1 MKLIIRN
8 FAIPSAKSLNYPE
21 RMMTVPSTPIT
32 ARERLLEVIRIL
44 EAYSDEDDRL
54 SIHDIHSR
62 FPEDSQVGIGAVRE
76 DVAALEESIV
86 FPVSAVQEKLGMPKH
101 YYYDGRPFEIHELRL
116 LMDAISAAKFI
127 SRNETNRLLMKI
139 RKLTSRRLAKQ
150 LTNELHVAEPSAQ
163 DATNIVATVQL
174 LHEATH
180 DKHIVAFQYGRYGTD
195 LQFQLSNEGQDYII
209 QPLGLVWNNDR
220 YYLVAYYPSVDD
232 IRQYRVDRMRNVR
245 VQDEQFVP
253 NPYFDLQAYTKKMF
267 HMFGGELISL
277 EARFS
282 DKLINVV
289 IDRFGLDA
297 NIQDHEDG
305 TFRLKAQV
313 AMSEGLVRWLF
324 RWGGDVKVMHPQE
337 LVSRMKEEAEKMYK
351 HYL

>member
-1 MKLIIRN
+1 M
-8 FAIPSAKSLNYPE
+8 PH
-21 RMMTVPSTPIT
+21 TPIP
-32 ARERLLEVIRIL
+32 ARERLLEVIHIL
-44 EAYSDEDDRL
+44 EAYSDEEDKL

-62 FPEDSQVGIGAVRE
+62 FPEDAQVGIGAVRE

-86 FPVSAVQEKLGMPKH
+86 FPVSPVQEKLGMPKH

-127 SRNETNRLLMKI
+127 SRPETDRLLMKI

-174 LHEATH
+174 LHEAIH
-180 DKHIVAFQYGRYGTD
+180 DKRIVAFQYGRYGTD
-195 LQFQLSNEGQDYII
+195 LQFKLSNEGQDYVIH
-209 QPLGLVWNNDR
+209 PLGLVWNNDR
-220 YYLVAYYPSVDD
+220 YYLIAYFPLAEE

-245 VQDEQFVP
+245 VQDEPFVP
-253 NPYFDLQAYTKKMF
+253 APYFDLHTYTKKMF

-277 EARFS
+277 EARFAAQ
-282 DKLINVV
+282 LINVV

-305 TFRLKAQV
+305 TFLLKAQV
-313 AMSEGLVRWLF
+313 SMSEGLVRWLF
-324 RWGGDVKVMHPQE
+324 RWGGDVKVIHPQQ

-351 HYL
+351 HYH

>member
-1 MKLIIRN
+1 
-8 FAIPSAKSLNYPE
+8 
-21 RMMTVPSTPIT
+21 MTKNPIT

-44 EAYSDEDDRL
+44 EAHSDEDDML

-62 FPEDSQVGIGAVRE
+62 FPEDFQVGIGAVRE

-86 FPVSAVQEKLGMPKH
+86 FPVSAMQKKPGMPKH

-127 SRNETNRLLMKI
+127 SRNETERMLMKI

-150 LTNELHVAEPSAQ
+150 LTNVLHVAEPSAQ
-163 DATNIVATVQL
+163 DATDIVATVQL
-174 LHEATH
+174 LHEAIH
-180 DKHIVAFQYGRYGTD
+180 DKRIVAFQYGRYGTD
-195 LQFQLSNEGQDYII
+195 LHFHLSNEGQDYLVH
-209 QPLGLVWNNDR
+209 PLGLVWNNDR
-220 YYLVAYYPSVDD
+220 YYLVAYFTEADEV
-232 IRQYRVDRMRNVR
+232 RQYRLDRMRNVR
-245 VQDEQFVP
+245 VQDKQFVP
-253 NPYFDLQAYTKKMF
+253 DPYFDLQEYTKKMF

-277 EARFS
+277 EARFA

-297 NIQDHEDG
+297 NIKDNEDG
-305 TFRLKAQV
+305 TFLLKAQV

-324 RWGGDVKVMHPQE
+324 RWGGDVKVIHPKE
-337 LVSRMKEEAEKMYK
+337 LVGRMKMEAEKIYNQ
-351 HYL
+351 YE

>member
-1 MKLIIRN
+1 
-8 FAIPSAKSLNYPE
+8 
-21 RMMTVPSTPIT
+21 MTLPPTPIT

-44 EAYSDEDDRL
+44 ETYTDEDDML

-62 FPEDSQVGIGAVRE
+62 FPGDSQVGIGAVRD
-76 DVAALEESIV
+76 DVATLEESIV
-86 FPVSAVQEKLGMPKH
+86 FPVSAVQEKPGMPKH

-127 SRNETNRLLMKI
+127 SRNETDRMLMKI

-163 DATNIVATVQL
+163 DAAGIVETVQL
-174 LHEATH
+174 LHEAIH
-180 DKHIVAFQYGRYGTD
+180 DKHIVSFQYGRYGTD
-195 LQFQLSNEGQDYII
+195 LHFHLSNEGQDYIVH
-209 QPLGLVWNNDR
+209 PLGLIWNNDR
-220 YYLVAYYPSVDD
+220 YYLVAYFPSADE
-232 IRQYRVDRMRNVR
+232 IRQYRVDRMRNAR
-245 VQDEQFVP
+245 VQDEPFVP
-253 NPYFDLQAYTKKMF
+253 DPYFDLQEYTKKMF

-277 EARFS
+277 EAKFA

-297 NIQDHEDG
+297 NIQDNEDG
-305 TFRLKAQV
+305 TFQLKAQV

-324 RWGGDVKVMHPQE
+324 RWGGDVKVIHPKE
-337 LVSRMKEEAEKMYK
+337 LVGRMKEEAEKIYK
-351 HYL
+351 HYH

>member
-1 MKLIIRN
+1 
-8 FAIPSAKSLNYPE
+8 
-21 RMMTVPSTPIT
+21 MTLPPNPNPIT

-44 EAYSDEDDRL
+44 ETYTDEDEML

-62 FPEDSQVGIGAVRE
+62 FPEDMQVGIGAVRD

-86 FPVSAVQEKLGMPKH
+86 FPVSALQEKVGMPKH

-127 SRNETNRLLMKI
+127 SGNETERLLMKI
-139 RKLTSRRLAKQ
+139 RKLTSQRLAKQ
-150 LTNELHVAEPSAQ
+150 LTNELHVAEPSTQ
-163 DATNIVATVQL
+163 DATDIVATVQL
-174 LHEATH
+174 LHEAIH
-180 DKHIVAFQYGRYGTD
+180 DKRIVAFQYGRYGTE
-195 LQFQLSNEGQDYII
+195 LHFHLSNEGQDYLVH
-209 QPLGLVWNNDR
+209 PLGLIWNNDR
-220 YYLVAYYPSVDD
+220 YYLVAYFTAADEV
-232 IRQYRVDRMRNVR
+232 RQYRVDRMRTVR

-253 NPYFDLQAYTKKMF
+253 DPYFDLREYTRKMF

-277 EARFS
+277 EARFA

-297 NIQDHEDG
+297 NIQDNKDG
-305 TFRLKAQV
+305 TFLLKAQV

-324 RWGGDVKVMHPQE
+324 RWGGDVKIIHPQK
-337 LVSRMKEEAEKMYK
+337 LVGRIKEEVEKMYK
-351 HYL
+351 HYY